1 MAQPLFSQHSEDTPL
16 VAATPLPV
24 EIAGDA
30 RSIHVS
36 NRGIL
41 DEDDQPVDG
50 GDIWFNVNG
59 EPVTGA
65 GQAGSSWLPFGA
77 TVEVDSANPG
87 SDDVVNLWS
96 AGTPSYSVEG
106 WRP

>member
-1 MAQPLFSQHSEDTPL
+1 MAQPLFSDHDTL
-16 VAATPLPV
+16 VAATPTAV
-24 EIAGDA
+24 DITGDA
-30 RSIHVS
+30 RVIHIS
-36 NRGIL
+36 NRG
-41 DEDDQPVDG
+41 DGAASGAVDD

-59 EPVTGA
+59 DPITAA

-87 SDDVVNLWS
+87 SDDTVNLWS
-96 AGTPSYSVEG
+96 AGTPAYSVEG